1 MSGENPKV
9 LLVDDDKDLLQL
21 IAMRLSAAGYDVTA
35 VESGEAAL
43 ASLAVARPQVVVT
56 DLRMHGMDGM
66 ALFDAIHR
74 DSPSLPVVI
83 LTAHGT
89 IPEAVSAT
97 RRGVF
102 SFLTKPFEPKVLLD
116 TVAEAMRLSSPP
128 TGDRESWRAEIITRS
143 SAMEDLLAQAR
154 RVAASDAS
162 VCIFGQSGTGKELL
176 ARAIHKA
183 SSRREA
189 PFIAVNCGAIPEGL
203 LESELF
209 GHKKGSFTGAVA
221 DRRGLFQAATSG
233 TLFLDEVGDMPLS
246 LQVKLLRALEERK
259 IRPVGSHE
267 SFDIDVR
274 VISATHRQ
282 PEERITTGEFR
293 EDLYY
298 RLNVVKLYI
307 PSLAER
313 REDLPRVA
321 NHSLTRL
328 AERYRRSRLQFSPEA
343 MEILVSAPWPGNV
356 RQLLNVVEQAV
367 ALAATEVIPESLVR
381 QALDV
386 ADTALTPLDEA
397 RKAFRSEEEKVLPYI
412 DFDQATRLAVG
423 RAWRQA
429 SPEQQKRL
437 VSEFRNMLVRTY
449 SNAISAYQGQTLK
462 VLPSRG
468 KQDPEETTVR
478 TQFVRAGGQP
488 LPIDFTMHQKDGT
501 WKVYDIVVE
510 GVSLVMTYRSEFDA
524 VVKQQG
530 IDGLIKALATK
541 NIPAAAVGGSAGGG
555 GAKSDKAGPKAEKK
569 SPQ

>member
-1 MSGENPKV
+1 MSENPKV

-43 ASLAVARPQVVVT
+43 ASLAVARPQVVIT

-116 TVAEAMRLSSPP
+116 TTAEAMRLSSPP
-128 TGDRESWRAEIITRS
+128 AGERESWRAEIITRS

-183 SSRREA
+183 GSRREA
-189 PFIAVNCGAIPEGL
+189 PFVAVNCGAIPEGL

-221 DRRGLFQAATSG
+221 DRRGLFQAATGG

-267 SFDIDVR
+267 SHDVDVR
-274 VISATHRQ
+274 VISATHRKL
-282 PEERITTGEFR
+282 EERIQSGEFR

-313 REDLPRVA
+313 REDIPLIA
-321 NHSLTRL
+321 NHALTKL
-328 AERYRRSRLQFSPEA
+328 AERYRRGRLQFSPEA
-343 MEILVSAPWPGNV
+343 MEVLVSAPWPGNV
-356 RQLLNVVEQAV
+356 RQLLNVVEQSV
-367 ALAATEVIPESLVR
+367 ALAATEVIPDSLVR

-397 RKAFRSEEEKVLPYI
+397 RKAFERDYLVRILKITGGNVTK
-412 DFDQATRLAVG
+412 AARLAG
-423 RAWRQA
+423 RNRT
-429 SPEQQKRL
+429 EFYRL
-437 VSEFRNMLVRTY
+437 LER
-449 SNAISAYQGQTLK
+449 
-462 VLPSRG
+462 
-468 KQDPEETTVR
+468 
-478 TQFVRAGGQP
+478 
-488 LPIDFTMHQKDGT
+488 H
-501 WKVYDIVVE
+501 
-510 GVSLVMTYRSEFDA
+510 SLEPGMFKGSGHKE
-524 VVKQQG
+524 
-530 IDGLIKALATK
+530 KATA
-541 NIPAAAVGGSAGGG
+541 
-555 GAKSDKAGPKAEKK
+555 
-569 SPQ
+569 